1 MNFTLK
7 KADTEAEKQQAYEVR
22 YQCLTL
28 ETGDEL
34 YANHEVK
41 TFVDKLDVT
50 KKTTLFVVIDNN
62 TDKVVA
68 TQRVVFRKDVVFTA
82 DEIYP
87 YKKLATIL
95 NTTEEDIIARASLID
110 RSSVLKEYR
119 IIKPSLFS
127 RLWYNSIDTLRKK
140 VRNPI
145 NVNFVSVNNQKT
157 VDMMI
162 KKFDLIAFDDK
173 TVYKGKEFYFL
184 YKVLNTVV

>member
-1 MNFTLK
+1 LNFTLK
-7 KADTEAEKQQAYEVR
+7 KADTEAEIKQAYQVR

-34 YANHEVK
+34 YADHEEK
-41 TFVDKLDVT
+41 TFIDKLDAT
-50 KKTTLFVVIDNN
+50 GKTSLFVVIDNN
-62 TDKVVA
+62 TNKVVA

-95 NTTEEDIIARASLID
+95 NTTEEDVIARAALID

-119 IIKPSLFS
+119 INKPSLYS
-127 RLWYNSIDTLRKK
+127 LLWYNSVDILRKK
-140 VRNPI
+140 VSNPI
-145 NVNFVSVNNQKT
+145 NVNFVSVNNQKA
-157 VDMMI
+157 VNMM
-162 KKFDLIAFDDK
+162 KNKFDLVALNDK

-184 YKVLNTVV
+184 YKEL